1 MITLEIQT
9 PHRKRRI
16 ATWFGCWINRDMQDD
31 KGITYPGISCISL
44 LIGNYSW
51 VATSAVT
58 SAVRLA

>member
-1 MITLEIQT
+1 M
-9 PHRKRRI
+9 
-16 ATWFGCWINRDMQDD
+16 NRDMQDKQDD
-31 KGITYPGISCISL
+31 KGITYPGLSCTSL